1 MSVSPPDLGQVV
13 APGLTTGPD
22 ASVTAACCAAGL
34 PIPRRFHGQPAAR
47 IDRSLPPRSRHGG
60 RRSHGRLASLA
71 LVGSG
76 VCFVLYPA
84 LRPFSDE
91 TTLAGARAF
100 GSSRWVVAHSLGIG
114 AFTLLAVGV
123 LGAYLRFVPT
133 AERRSRWAL
142 FLTVVGA
149 GLTLPYYGAEVFG
162 LHAIGGTSLAR
173 HDVDLFT
180 TLTDGV
186 RWGPGIWFIVVGLIL
201 LAVGGVLAASAA
213 WASTQGG
220 PLERRPAGRGAG
232 PVPAAVHRDP
242 MGPGAPWRAHGGRLW
257 APGLGRHAD
266 GPHGS
271 QSPTTSR

>member
-1 MSVSPPDLGQVV
+1 MSSQQ
-13 APGLTTGPD
+13 T
-22 ASVTAACCAAGL
+22 
-34 PIPRRFHGQPAAR
+34 R
-47 IDRSLPPRSRHGG
+47 IDLRSPLAAATAGADPTV
-60 RRSHGRLASLA
+60 RLASLT

-100 GSSRWVVAHSLGIG
+100 GSSRWVLAHSLGIG
-114 AFTLLAVGV
+114 AFTLLAVGA

-133 AERRSRWAL
+133 AGRRSRWAL
-142 FLTVVGA
+142 CLTVVGA

-201 LAVGGVLAASAA
+201 LAVGGVLVASAA
-213 WASTQGG
+213 WASTHGWARWSGVPLAVALVLYLPQFTG
-220 PLERRPAGRGAG
+220 PQWVRVL
-232 PVPAAVHRDP
+232 
-242 MGPGAPWRAHGGRLW
+242 HGGLMGVGCGLLAW
-257 APGLGRHAD
+257 ALTRT
-266 GPHGS
+266 GPTS
-271 QSPTTSR
+271 SKSPTASR